1 MEYREKVLSLIKESP
16 MLPTQI
22 AKALSTDSIL
32 AGAMLAEMAEK
43 GLVKISKLQV
53 GSSPVYFLPGNE
65 AQLLQFTGN
74 LNEKDRRTVQLLE
87 QEKVINEADVDPLT
101 RVSLQ
106 KVKDFAMPLIVTH
119 DGKEARMWKWFLL
132 SQEEAEEIIRGK
144 LEPEMSPPPEPVSEP
159 EQEKEAVPES
169 AEQEEVREQLEP
181 KPKKKVKKVKKK
193 AIPKTNFWEI
203 VETYLTKNGIKL
215 LEKTMLKKTEYDMLI
230 EVPSAVGTMT
240 CYAKA
245 RSKKRVTDGD
255 VSAAYVQGQ
264 IRKLPVILFI
274 DGELTKAAKE
284 IQGNLHGL
292 TITQVNDG
300 S

>member
-1 MEYREKVLSLIKESP
+1 MEYREKVLALVKESP
-16 MLPTQI
+16 KLPTQI

-32 AGAMLAEMAEK
+32 AGAMLAEMVAK
-43 GLVKISKLQV
+43 GLLKISKLNV
-53 GSSPVYFLPGNE
+53 GSSPLYFLPGNE
-65 AQLLQFTGN
+65 AQLLQFTKN
-74 LNEKDRRTVQLLE
+74 LNEKDRRAVELLE
-87 QEKVINEADVDPLT
+87 KEKVINEADADPLT

-119 DGKEARMWKWFLL
+119 EGKEARMWKWFLL

-144 LEPEMSPPPEPVSEP
+144 LSPEMPAPPEPAKEP
-159 EQEKEAVPES
+159 TPV
-169 AEQEEVREQLEP
+169 QEEEQKQLEST
-181 KPKKKVKKVKKK
+181 PKKKVKKSVKKK
-193 AIPKTNFWEI
+193 TTKNDFWETI
-203 VETYLTKNGIKL
+203 EKYLTQNNIKL
-215 LEKTMLKKTEYDMLI
+215 VEKTMLKKTEYDLLI

-245 RSKKRVTDGD
+245 RCKKKVTDGD

-264 IRKLPVILFI
+264 IRKLPVILLI

-284 IQGNLHGL
+284 IQGSLQGL
-292 TITQVNDG
+292 TITSVKDG